1 MACFIVPVAEAV
13 ATTAVVHK
21 MHGEHHEGKGM
32 FSARK
37 LAWLRNMLWVSSAI
51 SCAEHIYNGE
61 VIASFPFL
69 TALRTWESTQ
79 VMLQEIA
86 TEGVLIALAV
96 TAIWGV
102 VAYLTEYADAK
113 VRE

>member
-1 MACFIVPVAEAV
+1 MACFVVPVAEAV

-21 MHGEHHEGKGM
+21 MHVEHREGKGV

-37 LAWLRNMLWVSSAI
+37 LGWLRNMLWVSSAI

-61 VIASFPFL
+61 IIANFPYL

-96 TAIWGV
+96 TAIWAV
-102 VAYLTEYADAK
+102 VAVVTEYADFK